1 VKRPR
6 QRRRAESATL
16 MLLLRRLQAQEERTQ
31 ALLAEILR
39 QKAEMDR
46 REQEAPWE
54 NLLRIAEE
62 MAVGTSLGEPS

>member
-1 VKRPR
+1 
-6 QRRRAESATL
+6 

-39 QKAEMDR
+39 QKAGMDR